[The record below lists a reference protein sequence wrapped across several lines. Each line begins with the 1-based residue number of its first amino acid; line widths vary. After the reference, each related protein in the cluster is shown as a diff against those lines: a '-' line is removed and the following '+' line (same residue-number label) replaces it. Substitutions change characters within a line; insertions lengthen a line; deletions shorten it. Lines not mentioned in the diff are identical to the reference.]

1 MEGDSDKNSREMI
14 NNLINK
20 LYDNDGF
27 VREKARLAL
36 IDFGGE
42 AVPSLI
48 KALESSQEQVRWEAA
63 KALVKIANQGS
74 TASLVKALQDEVFDI
89 RWLAAEALIAIG
101 AGSVKPLLA
110 ALVDEPKELFLRQG
124 AHHVIKDIIHQNPK
138 ESELNEILKS
148 VESALDS
155 TVPSIT
161 ISGAAKIALEKLK
174 TLYHS

>member
-1 MEGDSDKNSREMI
+1 MDADNFKNSHDI
-14 NNLINK
+14 IIDLVNKFNN
-20 LYDNDGF
+20 NDGF

-36 IDFGGE
+36 IDMGGE
-42 AVPSLI
+42 AVPFLN
-48 KALESSQEQVRWEAA
+48 KALSHNQEQVRWEAA
-63 KALVKIANQGS
+63 KTLVKIANPGS
-74 TASLVKALQDEVFDI
+74 IASLIKALQDEVFDI

-101 AGSVKPLLA
+101 AESIKPLLA

-161 ISGAAKIALEKLK
+161 VSGAAKSALEKLK
-174 TLYHS
+174 ILN